1 MRLLTIREQEAG
13 QRADKYLSRYLEQAS
28 KSFLY
33 KMLRKKNITLNGG
46 RCEGSE
52 KLKAGDQLRIF
63 FSEETFAKF
72 QGAALPPKNASGPH
86 TSAAECDRALKGAL
100 APRPGDA
107 LDPRRIVYEDTHL
120 LLYDKPAGLL
130 SQKAREDDISAV
142 ELVLAYLQSKGELT
156 DESYRRFH
164 PSVCNRLDRNT
175 SGLLIVGKTMAGLQT
190 MSALLKER
198 TLHKDYLCCVRGQVT
213 NPCRLKG
220 YLYKDTD
227 KNQVRIL
234 DTACPGAQPIET
246 VYTPVALF
254 GAGAGSAG
262 RPGGKAFAGP
272 SASFPLTHLQVR
284 LVTGRSHQIR
294 AHLASV
300 GWPVI
305 GDYKYGLRPVNE
317 FYKKRLGLQHQLLHA
332 WQLTFPVVEGALSYL
347 SGRVFRAPVPDLF
360 EQAGRLAEET
370 SVSRQAAQRK

>member
-1 MRLLTIREQEAG
+1 MKQERPGEARQEKYILDRPPGGGYNICMRLLTIREEEAG
-13 QRADKYLSRYLEQAS
+13 QRADKYLSRYLGQAS

-52 KLKAGDQLRIF
+52 KLKAGDELRIF
-63 FSEETFAKF
+63 FSEETLARF
-72 QGAALPPKNASGPH
+72 QGAALRSN
-86 TSAAECDRALKGAL
+86 DM
-100 APRPGDA
+100 
-107 LDPRRIVYEDTHL
+107 LDPQRIVYEDAHI

-130 SQKAREDDISAV
+130 SQKAGEDDISAV
-142 ELVLAYLQSKGELT
+142 ELTLSYLQSKGELT
-156 DESYRRFH
+156 EESYRRFR

-175 SGLLIVGKTMAGLQT
+175 SGLLVIGKTMAGLQT

-198 TLHKDYLCCVRGQVT
+198 TLHKDYLCCVHGWVKS
-213 NPCRLKG
+213 PCHLKG
-220 YLYKDTD
+220 YLYKDAAR
-227 KNQVRIL
+227 NQVQIL
-234 DTACPGAQPIET
+234 QKACPGAQWIET
-246 VYTPVALF
+246 VYTPLASF
-254 GAGAGSAG
+254 GVETADATGSLA
-262 RPGGKAFAGP
+262 RQAAP
-272 SASFPLTHLQVR
+272 FPLTRLKVR

-305 GDYKYGLRPVNE
+305 GDYKYGLRPVND
-317 FYKKRLGLQHQLLHA
+317 FYKKQLGLDHQLLHA

-360 EQAGRLAEET
+360 EQAARLAQER
-370 SVSRQAAQRK
+370 SG